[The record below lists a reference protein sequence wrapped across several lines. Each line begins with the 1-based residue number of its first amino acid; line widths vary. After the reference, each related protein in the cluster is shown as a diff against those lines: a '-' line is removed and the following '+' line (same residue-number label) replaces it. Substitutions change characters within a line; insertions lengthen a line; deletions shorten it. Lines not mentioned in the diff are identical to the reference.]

1 MSGLK
6 DIKSSLRG
14 AKLPN
19 GQPMLLD
26 EEQNSLALL
35 IEQVSTAAL
44 QHCSAATAGP
54 ARAELRR
61 PAQGGVLHEPGRHHQ
76 RPGAAGQDSAG
87 RVQGRQ
93 EGEIRA
99 ANYPSVFTI
108 TEKAPISRC
117 EIEMPTQ
124 LS

>member
-44 QHCSAATAGP
+44 QHCSAAAAGQ
-54 ARAELRR
+54 ARAELRG

-87 RVQGRQ
+87 GVQGEAGGGYWSCKQ
-93 EGEIRA
+93 SIVL
-99 ANYPSVFTI
+99 NKPSWRSLLLW
-108 TEKAPISRC
+108 PSHG
-117 EIEMPTQ
+117 
-124 LS
+124 

>member
-26 EEQNSLALL
+26 EEQNSLAVL
-35 IEQVSTAAL
+35 IEQVSSEHCSTAAL
-44 QHCSAATAGP
+44 QHCSAAAAGP

-61 PAQGGVLHEPGRHHQ
+61 PAQGGVLHEPGGHHQ

-87 RVQGRQ
+87 RVQGEAGGGRLELQ
-93 EGEIRA
+93 
-99 ANYPSVFTI
+99 TI
-108 TEKAPISRC
+108 HRF
-117 EIEMPTQ
+117 
-124 LS
+124 

>member
-61 PAQGGVLHEPGRHHQ
+61 PAQGGVLHEPGGHHQ
-76 RPGAAGQDSAG
+76 RPGAPRQDRQG
-87 RVQGRQ
+87 GVQGEWRHQ
-93 EGEIRA
+93 VDVLR
-99 ANYPSVFTI
+99 
-108 TEKAPISRC
+108 R
-117 EIEMPTQ
+117 
-124 LS
+124 